1 MKINAKDII
10 NTVHERNITSLVH
23 FTHPDNA
30 ETIREYGLLSRRMCS
45 ENQPAI
51 YPKTND
57 PRRLDGMDGVCVS
70 VSAPNHNLMLNYKK
84 RLGIKDYFIV

>member
-1 MKINAKDII
+1 MLLIKLTHSTMKINAKDII

-57 PRRLDGMDGVCVS
+57 PT
-70 VSAPNHNLMLNYKK
+70 
-84 RLGIKDYFIV
+84 